1 MRIIIIL
8 LVMIFVYILA
18 KSLLNGN
25 KKKSKKNKMDIKY
38 CKYCKAYVTSNDLC
52 SEKNNN
58 YRNCKNY
65 KWDIYE

>member
-18 KSLLNGN
+18 KSLLSGN

-38 CKYCKAYVTSNDLC
+38 CKYCKAYVTANELC
-52 SEKNNN
+52 SDKNNN

>member
-18 KSLLNGN
+18 KSLLSGN
-25 KKKSKKNKMDIKY
+25 KKKSKKIKMDIKY
-38 CKYCKAYVTSNDLC
+38 CKYCKAYVTSDELC

-65 KWDIYE
+65 K

>member
-18 KSLLNGN
+18 KSLLSGN

-65 KWDIYE
+65 K

>member
-18 KSLLNGN
+18 KSLLSGN
-25 KKKSKKNKMDIKY
+25 KKKYKKNKMDIKY
-38 CKYCKAYVTSNDLC
+38 CKYCKAYVTSDDLC

-65 KWDIYE
+65 KWEIYE

>member
-18 KSLLNGN
+18 KSLLSGN
-25 KKKSKKNKMDIKY
+25 KKKYKKNKMDIKY
-38 CKYCKAYVTSNDLC
+38 CKYCKAYVTANELC
-52 SEKNNN
+52 SDKNNN

-65 KWDIYE
+65 K

>member
-18 KSLLNGN
+18 KSLLSGN

-38 CKYCKAYVTSNDLC
+38 CKYCKAYVTSDVLC
-52 SEKNNN
+52 SDKNNN

>member
-65 KWDIYE
+65 K

>member
-8 LVMIFVYILA
+8 LVMIFVYILV
-18 KSLLNGN
+18 KSMLSGN

-38 CKYCKAYVTSNDLC
+38 CKYCKAYVTANELC
-52 SEKNNN
+52 SDKNNN

-65 KWDIYE
+65 K